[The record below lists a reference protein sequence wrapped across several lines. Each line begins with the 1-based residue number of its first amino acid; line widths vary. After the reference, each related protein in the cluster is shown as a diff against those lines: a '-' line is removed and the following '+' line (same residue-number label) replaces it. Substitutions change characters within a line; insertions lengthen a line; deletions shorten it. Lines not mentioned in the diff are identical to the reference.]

1 MSRTEKVKK
10 GGILLLV
17 ALGVYGL
24 VRLSLELRQDRC
36 TETVVEIDQPENQTY
51 VTETEIKQYATQF
64 GSDVLEGK
72 YIDQISLE
80 EVEERVRKNPHV
92 QACEAFIDLS
102 GQLQIKVKPYLPTAR
117 LIKENQL
124 GDYIDPSGYFFPTS
138 RHFSA
143 RVLLVGGD
151 YFVGKRSLR
160 DSTHLELLTFLN
172 TINND
177 PFWSVQFTQLDIDKD
192 QFIHI
197 YPLVGTYVIDFGKP
211 VDVPGK
217 LEKLKLY
224 YTQLLEEPEVIPQKR
239 IDLSISNQL
248 VIE

>member
-1 MSRTEKVKK
+1 MSRTEKLKK
-10 GGILLLV
+10 GGIFLLV

-24 VRLSLELRQDRC
+24 IRLSLELRQDRC

-51 VTETEIKQYATQF
+51 VTEAEIKQYATQF
-64 GSDVLEGK
+64 GADVLEGK

-80 EVEERVRKNPHV
+80 EVEARVQKNPHV
-92 QACEAFIDLS
+92 QSCEAFIDLS

-117 LIKENQL
+117 LVRENQL
-124 GDYIDPSGYFFPTS
+124 GDYVDPSGYFFPTS

-160 DSTHLELLTFLN
+160 DSSHLELLTFLN

-177 PFWSVQFTQLDIDKD
+177 SFWTVQFTQLEIDKD

-197 YPLVGTYVIDFGKP
+197 YPLVGDYVIDFGKP
-211 VDVPGK
+211 IDVVGK
-217 LEKLKLY
+217 LAKLKMY
-224 YTQLLEEPEVIPQKR
+224 YTQLLEVPEVTPKKR
-239 IDLSISNQL
+239 LDLSISNQL

>member
-1 MSRTEKVKK
+1 MSRTEKLKK
-10 GGILLLV
+10 GGIILLV
-17 ALGVYGL
+17 VLGIYGL

-36 TETVVEIDQPENQTY
+36 TEIVVEIDQPENQTY
-51 VTETEIKQYATQF
+51 VTEEEIKQFATQF
-64 GSDVLEGK
+64 GTDILEGK

-80 EVEERVRKNPHV
+80 KVEERVRNNPHV
-92 QACEAFIDLS
+92 QSCEAFIDLS

-117 LIKENQL
+117 LVKENQL
-124 GDYIDPSGYFFPTS
+124 GDYIDPSGRFFPPS

-151 YFVGKRSLR
+151 YFVGRRSLE
-160 DSTHLELLTFLN
+160 DSSHLELLTFLN

-177 PFWSVQFTQLDIDKD
+177 PFWSVQFTQLHIDKD

-197 YPLVGTYVIDFGKP
+197 YPLIGEYMIDFGKP
-211 VDVPGK
+211 VDVAGK
-217 LEKLKLY
+217 LAKLKLY
-224 YTQLLEEPEVIPQKR
+224 YTQLLENPEVSPQKR
-239 IDLSISNQL
+239 LDLSINNQL

>member
-92 QACEAFIDLS
+92 QTCEAFIDLS